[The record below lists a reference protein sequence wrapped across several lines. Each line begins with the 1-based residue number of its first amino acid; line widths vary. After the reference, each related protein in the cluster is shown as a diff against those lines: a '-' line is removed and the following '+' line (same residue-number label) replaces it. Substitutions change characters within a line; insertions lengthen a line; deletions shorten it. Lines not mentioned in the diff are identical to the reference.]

1 MEQNDFQPP
10 SKPNRNL
17 EWRPETEAPRKPE
30 DPLIPASRGGSSS
43 RSGTGPGGGFSARG
57 EPGSRAKPKTRADSE
72 AKTASSP
79 QMGTKLPR
87 QGFKHSRQG
96 AKPLHFNPKQWIQD
110 FWELY
115 RSRIVVAVALAVV
128 GLIAAGWF
136 ISNFNSSQSHTDP
149 VEVIPIAQPVATQPP
164 LKDIVVH
171 IAGAVTEPGVYSL
184 SSDARVH
191 HLVARAGGPTPT
203 ADTDSVNLAQPLTD
217 GIRICIPDTT
227 DLTGC
232 ASSFYPSQGQN
243 SPAQQLVNPN
253 TASRTELESL
263 PGIGPALASEIE
275 TYRQQ
280 GGRFRTAEDMLEI
293 AGIGPET
300 LKRFQDRLVFP

>member
-1 MEQNDFQPP
+1 MEQNDFQPHP
-10 SKPNRNL
+10 KPNRSL

-30 DPLIPASRGGSSS
+30 DPLIPASRGGSNS
-43 RSGTGPGGGFSARG
+43 RSGSGPRGGFSARG

-79 QMGTKLPR
+79 QM
-87 QGFKHSRQG
+87 G

-243 SPAQQLVNPN
+243 LPAQQLVNPN

-300 LKRFQDRLVFP
+300 LKRFQDRLIFP

>member
-10 SKPNRNL
+10 PKPNRNL

-30 DPLIPASRGGSSS
+30 DPLIPASRGGSNS
-43 RSGTGPGGGFSARG
+43 RSGTGPGGGFSTRG

-79 QMGTKLPR
+79 QTTGAKLPR
-87 QGFKHSRQG
+87 QGIKLPRQG

-164 LKDIVVH
+164 VKDIVVH
-171 IAGAVTEPGVYSL
+171 IAGAVAKPG
-184 SSDARVH
+184 
-191 HLVARAGGPTPT
+191 
-203 ADTDSVNLAQPLTD
+203 
-217 GIRICIPDTT
+217 
-227 DLTGC
+227 
-232 ASSFYPSQGQN
+232 F
-243 SPAQQLVNPN
+243 
-253 TASRTELESL
+253 
-263 PGIGPALASEIE
+263 
-275 TYRQQ
+275 
-280 GGRFRTAEDMLEI
+280 
-293 AGIGPET
+293 
-300 LKRFQDRLVFP
+300 